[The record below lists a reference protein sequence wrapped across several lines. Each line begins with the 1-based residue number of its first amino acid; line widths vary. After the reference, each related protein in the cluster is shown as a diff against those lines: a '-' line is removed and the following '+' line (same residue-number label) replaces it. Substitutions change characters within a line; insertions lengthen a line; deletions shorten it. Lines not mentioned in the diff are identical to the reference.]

1 MGVMGDER
9 DGVFVESFLYRGDFA
24 HLICPAFG
32 RHCAVHVLGIP
43 NFPVAIAQCIVLGMP
58 SFRSPLRSAFT
69 LAIQQ
74 SVHHS

>member
-9 DGVFVESFLYRGDFA
+9 DGVFVESFLYVL

-32 RHCAVHVLGIP
+32 RHCAVHVLS
-43 NFPVAIAQCIVLGMP
+43 MP

-69 LAIQQ
+69 LTIQQ
-74 SVHHS
+74 ACS